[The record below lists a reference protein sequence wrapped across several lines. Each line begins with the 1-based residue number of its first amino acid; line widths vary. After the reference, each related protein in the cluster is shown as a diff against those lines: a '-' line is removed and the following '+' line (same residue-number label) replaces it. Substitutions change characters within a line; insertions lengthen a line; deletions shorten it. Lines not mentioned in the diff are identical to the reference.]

1 MELAGGAVGRAENM
15 SMQPLRAVLIALGS
29 LAVLAVGGC
38 SGYNVELKGGVFDA
52 MGISGKQ
59 AHAREP
65 QVKSR
70 QGLVVPPST
79 ASLPPPGGAPQPSQ
93 VASVDGQ
100 NWPVDPEKQ
109 KSDKQAAIK
118 AQHDAYCAKQRE
130 KLDAGLITTMED
142 GPLGSCRRSIVKSL
156 TGKDP
161 FWGAG
166 SKPK

>member
-1 MELAGGAVGRAENM
+1 
-15 SMQPLRAVLIALGS
+15 MQPLRAVLIALGS

-38 SGYNVELKGGVFDA
+38 GGYDVELKGGVFDA

-59 AHAREP
+59 QAHAREP
-65 QVKSR
+65 HLNSR

-79 ASLPPPGGAPQPSQ
+79 ASLPAPGSAPQPSQ
-93 VASVDGQ
+93 VASVEGQ

-109 KSDKQAAIK
+109 KADKQAALK
-118 AQHDAYCAKQRE
+118 AEHEAFCAKQRD
-130 KLDAGLITTMED
+130 KLDAGLINTLED
-142 GPLGSCRRSIVKSL
+142 GPLGSCRRSIVKAL

-161 FWGAG
+161 FWGPG